1 MRAIEFDEC
10 NLKIAEHQPEY
21 ETLPVFHNA
30 EEGSIV
36 YCFELDEEEIKQ
48 VRETG
53 QIYIKQLTF
62 NKPMQPIGMTCLKEV
77 NLKPP
82 KK

>member
-10 NLKIAEHQPEY
+10 NLRIAEHQPEY
-21 ETLPVFHNA
+21 ETLPVFHNPD
-30 EEGSIV
+30 EGSIV
-36 YCFELDEEEIKQ
+36 YCFELDEAEIKQ

-62 NKPMQPIGMTCLKEV
+62 NKAMQPIGMTCLKEV
-77 NLKPP
+77 NLRPLQ
-82 KK
+82 